1 MTNESPNPI
10 FSAEASASAQAA
22 ADETANSRA
31 PVLHPDM
38 AYAFTPVPVE
48 RRRAD
53 GWSPVQQARF
63 IQALAAMGSVGQAA
77 KAVGINRAS
86 AYKLRERAGAESF
99 AAAWDIA
106 MDIGRQWQ
114 FSVALE
120 RAIDGVTTVRVLRGG
135 SVDVTHGCD
144 MRIANEA
151 MRGL

>member
-1 MTNESPNPI
+1 MTNESPNPT
-10 FSAEASASAQAA
+10 SAVSEAAP
-22 ADETANSRA
+22 DNPA

-38 AYAFTPVPVE
+38 AYAFTPVPAE

-77 KAVGINRAS
+77 RAVGINRAS
-86 AYKLRERAGAESF
+86 AYKLREKAGAESF
-99 AAAWDIA
+99 AAAWDVAI
-106 MDIGRQWQ
+106 DIGRQWQ

-135 SVDVTHGCD
+135 AVDVTHGCD

-151 MRGL
+151 MRGV